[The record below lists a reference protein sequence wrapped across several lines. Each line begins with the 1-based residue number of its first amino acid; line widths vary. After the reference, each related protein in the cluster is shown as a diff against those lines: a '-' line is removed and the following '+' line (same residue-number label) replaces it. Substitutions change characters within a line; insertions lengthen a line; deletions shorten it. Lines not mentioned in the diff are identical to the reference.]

1 MLQTPALPS
10 QSLHLRVR
18 QQDSEFGGVWE
29 VYFEQLDGEELVR
42 SGMFPE
48 LAEGAEGGSGTKAQV
63 ASGLRPHLRLVKGRM
78 GETAPGQR
86 RSTRSLSST
95 MAEDGRVLGGGRAAA
110 LGWY

>member
-10 QSLHLRVR
+10 QSLQLRGR

-29 VYFEQLDGEELVR
+29 VHFEQLDGEELLR

-48 LAEGAEGGSGTKAQV
+48 LAEGVDGGSRTKAQG
-63 ASGLRPHLRLVKGRM
+63 ASGVRPHLRLVKGHV
-78 GETAPGQR
+78 GETAPGQK

-95 MAEDGRVLGGGRAAA
+95 MAEDRRVLGAGKAAA